1 MFQLRKRLL
10 YKSEGHNH
18 SDNQASSDDKTKS
31 GDHRDKSTVKPLT
44 ATVANISSLR
54 TLRSVAMTS
63 QKASPDHGHL
73 STVSAPTRSYK
84 RLGTSSPLF
93 SVKRRRTNLPSH
105 APSPIM
111 ASVAVASRS
120 SPLPL
125 STRPTTPASHSS
137 PKDTKTPPKI
147 GYALPKSV
155 FEDLDDDQQSLVQ
168 RKGSS
173 RDLSAQAMMAKG
185 HKVQHKLR
193 AAQSN
198 LERSRINLEIA
209 QDELTQAKTA
219 YHNWRADIFAETEK
233 ATTIRESLQLV
244 KRHKKHYAFLQT
256 LVKGGPLMTER
267 LIGAA
272 KDAGLKFET
281 GLDFV
286 YLEMIVC
293 VMLSLA
299 QHRRDDLDPSRSM
312 NYRVHLLVSKKGD
325 TTHAHVF
332 DAEFPKSVLDEL
344 DEPSH
349 HEKATWPAIY
359 HTRVPYEPYDTFASR
374 ITSHLVRDKHS
385 LRIKEA
391 GTGSQCI
398 PKKRKFGQELPI

>member
-1 MFQLRKRLL
+1 MTSPSVSKASTSTRTLRLLPQSCQGPSSLSGELRDSPPSPTMAIKMFQLRKRLL

-155 FEDLDDDQQSLVQ
+155 FEDLDDDQ
-168 RKGSS
+168 
-173 RDLSAQAMMAKG
+173 
-185 HKVQHKLR
+185 
-193 AAQSN
+193 
-198 LERSRINLEIA
+198 
-209 QDELTQAKTA
+209 
-219 YHNWRADIFAETEK
+219 
-233 ATTIRESLQLV
+233 
-244 KRHKKHYAFLQT
+244 
-256 LVKGGPLMTER
+256 
-267 LIGAA
+267 
-272 KDAGLKFET
+272 
-281 GLDFV
+281 
-286 YLEMIVC
+286 VC
-293 VMLSLA
+293 L
-299 QHRRDDLDPSRSM
+299 
-312 NYRVHLLVSKKGD
+312 
-325 TTHAHVF
+325 
-332 DAEFPKSVLDEL
+332 
-344 DEPSH
+344 
-349 HEKATWPAIY
+349 
-359 HTRVPYEPYDTFASR
+359 
-374 ITSHLVRDKHS
+374 
-385 LRIKEA
+385 
-391 GTGSQCI
+391 
-398 PKKRKFGQELPI
+398 